1 MLFAAGRLCRDF
13 FRRQLMQM
21 CRRVLGAVLAVTLF
35 APAAWAQQTHV
46 INKSALDQ
54 AVQQRVSQD
63 QADRDAIRSL
73 LQRSEV
79 KDIAARSG
87 LSLEKA
93 QAAVG
98 SLQGDDLREVAGQAR
113 AVNQQLAGGAST
125 IVISTTTIIIIL
137 LVILLIVAI
146 A

>member
-1 MLFAAGRLCRDF
+1 MRIVRRILGTTLALLLC
-13 FRRQLMQM
+13 
-21 CRRVLGAVLAVTLF
+21 
-35 APAAWAQQTHV
+35 APSAWAQQTHV
-46 INKSALDQ
+46 IHQSALDQ

-113 AVNQQLAGGAST
+113 AVNQQLAGGAS
-125 IVISTTTIIIIL
+125 
-137 LVILLIVAI
+137 
-146 A
+146 

>member
-1 MLFAAGRLCRDF
+1 MHLLRRILGITLALTLC
-13 FRRQLMQM
+13 
-21 CRRVLGAVLAVTLF
+21 ASS
-35 APAAWAQQTHV
+35 AAWAQQTHV